1 MGAADAHAEGR
12 VVSVLEGGY
21 DLQGLAASTA
31 VHVQALMRGT
41 ADTDFEDEDEDDF
54 E

>member
-1 MGAADAHAEGR
+1 
-12 VVSVLEGGY
+12 
-21 DLQGLAASTA
+21 LAASVA

-41 ADTDFEDEDEDDF
+41 EAMAFDDEDEDEEDF